1 MLNDSPEGS
10 CPDFASVVRAA
21 LPVSSCSQGPGLRGQ
36 FLRDLE
42 RVTKNPI
49 VKIDLL
55 DMEVVFRDARSPTLG
70 VGTAS
75 GNYRPQRAAEQ
86 AFQATGSRSASHA
99 LIVVAFAPGDMRN
112 GEGRMAA
119 RAIYQHMQ
127 EDSFVNVGV
136 LEDEQLARGTIRV
149 SAFIG

>member
-21 LPVSSCSQGPGLRGQ
+21 LPVSSCSQGPGVRGQ
-36 FLRDLE
+36 F
-42 RVTKNPI
+42 
-49 VKIDLL
+49 
-55 DMEVVFRDARSPTLG
+55 LG

-99 LIVVAFAPGDMRN
+99 LIVVAFAPGDMRS

-119 RAIYQHMQ
+119 MANYQHMQ
-127 EDSFVNVGV
+127 EDSFVNVG
-136 LEDEQLARGTIRV
+136 
-149 SAFIG
+149 